1 MNIPQS
7 IENMLKTL
15 HDAGYAAYLVGGC
28 VRDALLGLVPHDY
41 DIATNAVPDE
51 IIGLFGKKH
60 CTFYGRA
67 FGTVGV
73 RQGGFAEI
81 TTFRTEG
88 DYRDCRHPGVVK
100 FADHVEEDLAR
111 RDFTCNAIAYD
122 PRTGLLDPYHGADDL
137 KNGILRAV
145 GVPTAR
151 FREDALRIM
160 RGMRFV
166 AKFGMKPDMLTDAAM
181 HACAYRL
188 RQISAERVM
197 TELCGMLTGKYI
209 KEVLLAY
216 PDVLGEWIPEIL
228 PCIAFSQH
236 STHHDHTVWEHTARA
251 VGDAEPLLP
260 VRMALLLHDIAKPC
274 CYRQDESGGH
284 FKQHADRGAEMA
296 DSILHRL
303 RCDNHLREQVVS
315 LIRLHRGIPQDMP
328 EVRRITGQ
336 IGTEGYRM
344 LLMVLKAD
352 GGAKRSG
359 VPESQEGII
368 HAEKLFQECRDRK
381 LCCTIREL
389 AVNGHD
395 VAALGLQGKAI
406 GAALHS
412 VLEEVICDR
421 LPNEKEAILRYLMRK

>member
-137 KNGILRAV
+137 KNGSLRAV

-151 FREDALRIM
+151 FAAHHARDAVCGEIRNEA
-160 RGMRFV
+160 R
-166 AKFGMKPDMLTDAAM
+166 
-181 HACAYRL
+181 HADGCGNACVCL
-188 RQISAERVM
+188 SVTAD
-197 TELCGMLTGKYI
+197 LCGACDDGVM
-209 KEVLLAY
+209 
-216 PDVLGEWIPEIL
+216 
-228 PCIAFSQH
+228 
-236 STHHDHTVWEHTARA
+236 R
-251 VGDAEPLLP
+251 
-260 VRMALLLHDIAKPC
+260 
-274 CYRQDESGGH
+274 
-284 FKQHADRGAEMA
+284 HAHG
-296 DSILHRL
+296 
-303 RCDNHLREQVVS
+303 
-315 LIRLHRGIPQDMP
+315 
-328 EVRRITGQ
+328 
-336 IGTEGYRM
+336 
-344 LLMVLKAD
+344 
-352 GGAKRSG
+352 
-359 VPESQEGII
+359 
-368 HAEKLFQECRDRK
+368 
-381 LCCTIREL
+381 
-389 AVNGHD
+389 
-395 VAALGLQGKAI
+395 
-406 GAALHS
+406 
-412 VLEEVICDR
+412 
-421 LPNEKEAILRYLMRK
+421 